1 MPYVRITIARPLKG
15 AEERLEEV
23 LRKLTTLTEG
33 QDGYLSGWVLRPHD
47 GSEEIARIAIYVDE
61 HAAERVLANDT
72 LMALRSEV
80 SRLAAPGHEERAF
93 FTI

>member
-1 MPYVRITIARPLKG
+1 MPYVRITIARPLVG

-23 LRKLTTLTEG
+23 MRELTTLPQG

-47 GSEEIARIAIYVDE
+47 GSGEIARIAIYADE
-61 HAAERVLANDT
+61 HAAERLPASDR

-80 SRLAAPGHEERAF
+80 TRLAAPGHAERAF